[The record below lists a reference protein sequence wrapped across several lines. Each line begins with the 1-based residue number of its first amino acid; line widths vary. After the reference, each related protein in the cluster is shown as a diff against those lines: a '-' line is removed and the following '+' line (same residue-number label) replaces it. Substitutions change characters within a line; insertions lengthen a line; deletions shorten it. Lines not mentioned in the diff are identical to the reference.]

1 MSYLEHLKEAYCLLN
16 HDPSLPLST
25 LPVLVFDWSLETFRF
40 KDDDEDDYENEIWLK
55 VFLAYSQIKD
65 TPLEKLAL
73 LPLVK
78 EVTPSPD
85 RKMIKLPTFDNSFL
99 PLRHSR

>member
-16 HDPSLPLST
+16 HDSSLPLST

-55 VFLAYSQIKD
+55 VFLRILNLK
-65 TPLEKLAL
+65 TP
-73 LPLVK
+73 
-78 EVTPSPD
+78 
-85 RKMIKLPTFDNSFL
+85 R
-99 PLRHSR
+99 

>member
-16 HDPSLPLST
+16 HDSSLPLST

-55 VFLAYSQIKD
+55 VFMRILKLK
-65 TPLEKLAL
+65 TP
-73 LPLVK
+73 
-78 EVTPSPD
+78 
-85 RKMIKLPTFDNSFL
+85 R
-99 PLRHSR
+99 

>member
-16 HDPSLPLST
+16 HDSSLPLST

-55 VFLAYSQIKD
+55 VFLRILKLK
-65 TPLEKLAL
+65 TP
-73 LPLVK
+73 
-78 EVTPSPD
+78 
-85 RKMIKLPTFDNSFL
+85 R
-99 PLRHSR
+99 